1 MISRKQTDHHLKN
14 GRFQYPFQ
22 FCGYREIGAKAAR
35 RPCDRMARA
44 AVRSAV
50 NWLKKLAD
58 KQIARAARVAERE
71 SA

>member
-1 MISRKQTDHHLKN
+1 MISRRDVDHHLSQ

-22 FCGYREIGAKAAR
+22 FCGYREIDAKAAR
-35 RPCDRMARA
+35 RPCDRTARA

-58 KQIARAARVAERE
+58 KQIAKAARVATKE